1 MSGIKKSNDKKIIE
15 QGASSGGKLESR
27 ELLKVLVIGEPDSLE
42 QTTELLDTLLVMG
55 YGFTIMGFIDEG
67 LEEIAGIHKMG
78 VDSPASKSLAKL
90 IELQPPDLLI
100 ISSDNPDLRK
110 SLALIAPES
119 SKLLDTFALKIVYT
133 LKKFSRRLDIAQKR
147 LESVELMKEV
157 LMSGP
162 ETSILVVDED
172 LKVIDI
178 SEAIL
183 RRTRMQREDCLQND
197 CFRVIKKY
205 LAPCFKKGQ
214 PCMVMDVLRTGRP
227 VHTVRRISNTGEPSS
242 YFTVSGYPLKTD
254 EHGKKNVMI
263 VWKDVTNAMAPVFD
277 EQAKH
282 IKENF
287 AQALRQ
293 DKMAALGKLASA
305 AVHEINNPI
314 QGIMTFAKLMRRGLD
329 NESLSSKDFEQFKQ
343 YLDLIATESA
353 RCGKI
358 LQNMLSFSRKGDI
371 KKTQIYL
378 PALFEEI
385 RLLTGNKLQ
394 LQNIVLNQ
402 DVSEDLPCIPGDRDQ
417 IKQAILNLILN
428 AAEAMPSG
436 GEINL
441 RAQLYQGEK
450 SMLITVNDNG
460 IGIDEDIQSNIFEPF
475 YTTKAEGKGVGL
487 GLSVVY
493 GIVSR
498 HGGVIEVESSPNKGA
513 SFHVILPASPGD
525 DPDDNGNSVNNQQPN
540 FP

>member
-1 MSGIKKSNDKKIIE
+1 MSVTRETHDEAMIKENSKSPGKRESND
-15 QGASSGGKLESR
+15 
-27 ELLKVLVIGEPDSLE
+27 LLKVLLIGEPESME

-67 LEEIAGIHKMG
+67 LEEIAGLHKMG
-78 VDSPASKSLAKL
+78 LDSPASKSLSKL

-100 ISSDNPDLRK
+100 ITSDNPDLRK

-119 SKLLDTFALKIVYT
+119 SKILDTFALKIVYT
-133 LKKFSRRLDIAQKR
+133 LKKFSRRLDVAQKR
-147 LESVELMKEV
+147 LESVEIMKEV

-183 RRTRMQREDCLQND
+183 RRTKMQREDCLQND

-205 LAPCFKKGQ
+205 LTPCFKKGQ
-214 PCMVMDVLRTGRP
+214 PCMVMDVINTGRP
-227 VHTVRRISNTGEPSS
+227 VHTVRRISNPGESSS
-242 YFTVSGYPLKTD
+242 YFTVSGYPLTTD
-254 EHGKKNVMI
+254 EHGKKNVMM

-287 AQALRQ
+287 TQALRQ

-329 NESLSSKDFEQFKQ
+329 KESLSPEDFEQFKQ

-358 LQNMLSFSRKGDI
+358 LQNMLSFSRKGEI
-371 KKTQIYL
+371 QKTQIYL

-394 LQNIVLNQ
+394 LQNIVLDQN
-402 DVSEDLPCIPGDRDQ
+402 VSEDLPCIPGDRDQ

-428 AAEAMPSG
+428 AVEAMPSG
-436 GEINL
+436 GVINL
-441 RAQLYQGEK
+441 HAELTQGAG

-460 IGIDEDIQSNIFEPF
+460 VGISEDIQSHIFEPF
-475 YTTKAEGKGVGL
+475 YTTKEDGKGVGL

-498 HGGVIEVESSPNKGA
+498 HGGVIKVESSPNKGA
-513 SFHVILPASPGD
+513 SFQVILPVSTGE
-525 DPDDNGNSVNNQQPN
+525 DPDGNEDSMNN
-540 FP
+540 